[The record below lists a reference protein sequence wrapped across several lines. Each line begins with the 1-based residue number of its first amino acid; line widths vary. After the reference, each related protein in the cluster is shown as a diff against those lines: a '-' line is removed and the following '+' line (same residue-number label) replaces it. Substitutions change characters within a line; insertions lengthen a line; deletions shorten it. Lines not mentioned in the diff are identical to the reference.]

1 MNSQQ
6 FIKSHSNTSFLLF
19 SFIIII
25 FATILR
31 TPLTSVGPIV
41 SIIREDLG
49 ISNVIAGFLTT
60 IPLITFAIV
69 SMFAPK
75 ISNRFG
81 MEHTLFYSIV
91 IIALGMIIRSI
102 GNLPTLI
109 LGTVFIGIGI
119 AFGNVLI
126 PSLFK
131 LKFPLQIGLLTGFYT
146 VSMNVSAGLAM
157 GVSPTIATNK
167 FGWEGALI
175 SPIILTIITLIF
187 WTPLLKGNK
196 VDVSTFGNNSINKR
210 KNLITSPLAWMITL
224 AAGLQS
230 LLFYCT
236 VAWLPE
242 ILISQGFSTK
252 EAGLM
257 TSLMQYSQIPMTF
270 LIPILAEKFSSQ
282 KSIVYMFTIL
292 YVIGFSGIFFE
303 WTQLNF
309 LWMICIGLAGG
320 ASFGLVLMLF
330 TLRTKTAYEAAQIS
344 GFSQSFGY
352 LLAAIGPVLFGY
364 LHDTTNSWHLP
375 NLLFIIT
382 SILLCIFALYSARDK
397 YI

>member
-1 MNSQQ
+1 MNIHQLK
-6 FIKSHSNTSFLLF
+6 KSNSNTSFFLF
-19 SFIIII
+19 TIIIII

-31 TPLTSVGPIV
+31 TPLTGVGPIV
-41 SIIREDLG
+41 SMIREDLG
-49 ISNVIAGFLTT
+49 ISNVFAGFLTT
-60 IPLITFAIV
+60 IPLITFALV
-69 SMFAPK
+69 SPFAPK

-91 IIALGMIIRSI
+91 MIALGMLIRSI
-102 GNLPTLI
+102 GNVPMLI
-109 LGTVFIGIGI
+109 VGTVFIGIGI

-157 GVSPTIATNK
+157 GVSPIATNK
-167 FGWEGALI
+167 FGWEGALL
-175 SPIILTIITLIF
+175 SPIVLTVITFIF
-187 WTPLLKGNK
+187 WIPLLKDQ
-196 VDVSTFGNNSINKR
+196 VDASNYEKSSDSK
-210 KNLITSPLAWMITL
+210 KLKLLTSPLAWMITL
-224 AAGLQS
+224 TSGLQS

-242 ILISQGFSTK
+242 ILISQGLSTK
-252 EAGLM
+252 DAGWM

-292 YVIGFSGIFFE
+292 NVLGFSGIFFK
-303 WTQLNF
+303 WTHLNF
-309 LWMICIGLAGG
+309 LWMIFIGLAGG

-330 TLRTKTAYEAAQIS
+330 TLRTKSAYEAAQIS
-344 GFSQSFGY
+344 GFAQSFGY
-352 LLAAIGPVLFGY
+352 MLAAIGPVLFGY
-364 LHDTTNSWHLP
+364 LHDISNSW
-375 NLLFIIT
+375 NISNMLFLII
-382 SILLCIFALYSARDK
+382 SILLCIFALFSARDQ